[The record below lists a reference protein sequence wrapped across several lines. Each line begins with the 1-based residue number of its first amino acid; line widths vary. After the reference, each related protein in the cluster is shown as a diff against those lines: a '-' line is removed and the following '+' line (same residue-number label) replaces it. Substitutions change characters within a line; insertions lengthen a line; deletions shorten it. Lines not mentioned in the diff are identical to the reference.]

1 MQKITIFASKQ
12 HVLQQSLYL
21 SAGEW
26 ASTLNHFVFIEG
38 TDYPMSTYLHLGSC
52 KNTMHPK
59 PDTSN

>member
-1 MQKITIFASKQ
+1 MHKITIFGSKQ
-12 HVLQQSLYL
+12 HEYQHSLHQST
-21 SAGEW
+21 GEW
-26 ASTLNHFVFIEG
+26 GSTLNHFVFIEG